1 MMTFAGIFGITK
13 TDRLFFILTN
23 SLHLPLLLPAKS
35 GMEPGD
41 VVNVA
46 RHVKFNCPSL
56 RLAGLMTI
64 GSPNPDL
71 ENGENP
77 DFKALNGC
85 RTAIYEEKEL
95 NISDLELSMVR

>member
-1 MMTFAGIFGITK
+1 MTFAGIFGITK